1 MVAVVRRS
9 SFDCCQ
15 GGSRKACVC
24 RETLRA
30 CDEAITSRRARQR
43 TRDSRRPFVGFKA
56 GRLKACRYIG
66 GKKLSGSDEEAY
78 AYESIGIDVRTLG
91 LNLYTCATLVIRL
104 QHIRLNPSWSLA
116 P

>member
-30 CDEAITSRRARQR
+30 CDEAITSRRGAKGLEIPAALSL
-43 TRDSRRPFVGFKA
+43 DSKPA
-56 GRLKACRYIG
+56 GSKRVVI
-66 GKKLSGSDEEAY
+66 
-78 AYESIGIDVRTLG
+78 
-91 LNLYTCATLVIRL
+91 LVVK
-104 QHIRLNPSWSLA
+104 S
-116 P
+116 